1 MESGRPV
8 NTGAT
13 TVGLARLGA
22 RVFANAR
29 FEAVLLV
36 LVLLTVAA
44 MAFQDQI
51 LERTTRYTP
60 AIAAS
65 YYRHTF
71 ADHDLGGN
79 STVRELGP
87 FHWDC
92 ELRAGYAYPYCG
104 YELYFD
110 PNQGMHGLDLTNLR
124 SIELTMVYHGTAPSF
139 RVHLKNFDPH
149 YSKAGDTDSPKFM
162 RVEFATTPG
171 KLQHVVFQA
180 ADFGVADWW
189 LRKMNVPPQW
199 SHPQFDNITSMNI
212 ETGSEAQAG
221 RHDFEVREVVV
232 HRVLISETHWLQ
244 GILCAWA
251 VLIAAYLAYR
261 FFTMR
266 REVEQ
271 RRALHAVALQQAEAA
286 EAAARHDPLTKI
298 LNRRGVLDR
307 YAEIAEVGP
316 VPLGIIMIDIDRFK
330 QLNDT
335 FGHNYGDEVL
345 CSVAALIRRNA
356 RSGDTVGRWGGEEFL
371 VLCPGLEAEG
381 TMLVAECIRTRIEH
395 FHFGDCERVTAS
407 FGVHW
412 CPAAATGLEL
422 SGLVALADLALY
434 TAKEQG
440 RNRALRFGPSMS
452 KAA

>member
-1 MESGRPV
+1 MESGLPV
-8 NTGAT
+8 SASTKA
-13 TVGLARLGA
+13 VGLTRLGA
-22 RVFANAR
+22 RLFANAR
-29 FEAVLLV
+29 FEAILLG
-36 LVLLTVAA
+36 LVMLTVAA
-44 MAFQDQI
+44 IAFQDQI

-60 AIAAS
+60 AVVGS
-65 YYRHTF
+65 YYRHSF
-71 ADHDLGGN
+71 ADRDNGGS
-79 STVRELGP
+79 STVREIGP

-92 ELRAGYAYPYCG
+92 QLRGGYAYPYCG

-110 PNQGMHGLDLTNLR
+110 PKRGMRGLDLTNLR
-124 SIELTMVYHGTAPSF
+124 SIELAMVYRGTAPSF

-149 YSKAGDTDSPKFM
+149 YSRIGDTDSPKFM
-162 RVEFATTPG
+162 RVEFATAPG
-171 KLQHVVFQA
+171 KLQHVTFQV

-189 LRKMNVPPQW
+189 LRKSNVPPQW
-199 SHPQFDNITSMNI
+199 SHPQFDNITSINF
-212 ETGSEAQAG
+212 ETGSEAKPG
-221 RHDFEVREVVV
+221 HHEFELRELVVR
-232 HRVLISETHWLQ
+232 RMLISETHWLQ
-244 GILCAWA
+244 GILGVWVA
-251 VLIAAYLAYR
+251 LIGLYLAFR
-261 FFTMR
+261 FTTMR
-266 REVEQ
+266 REVER
-271 RRALHAVALQQAEAA
+271 RRALHAMALHQAEEA

-307 YAEIAEVGP
+307 YAEITTGTP

-330 QLNDT
+330 QINDS

-412 CPAAATGLEL
+412 CPAAAPGIEL